1 MENSH
6 VNRSISLWSVLLL
19 MYSAGG
25 VAADWRMEPAASR
38 LEFTATYQG
47 EPAPG
52 QFRQFDTELRFD
64 PARSTKNEL
73 VVTVKLTSFD
83 MGSAELNDA
92 VRGPEWFDL
101 AKFTQAEFRSTD
113 IKPAGADRYIA
124 HGTLDLK
131 GTKRPVEL
139 PFRWKADGK
148 NATLTGELTLDR
160 TAFGIGT
167 GEWATGDPIAVAV
180 KVSFNVRL
188 RPAS

>member
-1 MENSH
+1 
-6 VNRSISLWSVLLL
+6 VNRCVYFCLVLMLA
-19 MYSAGG
+19 YAGSSM
-25 VAADWRMEPAASR
+25 ASEWRMEPAASR

-52 QFRQFDTELRFD
+52 EFRRFDTKLRFD
-64 PARSTKNEL
+64 PARPGKSEL
-73 VVTVKLTSFD
+73 VVTVTLTSFD

-101 AKFTQAEFRSTD
+101 AKFMQAKFRSTE
-113 IKPAGADRYIA
+113 IKATGTDRYVA
-124 HGTLDLK
+124 RGTLNLK
-131 GTKRPVEL
+131 GTQRAIEV
-139 PFRWKADGK
+139 PFRWKVDGK
-148 NATLTGELTLDR
+148 NATMTGEIVLDR

-167 GEWATGDPIAVAV
+167 GEWATGDPIAVSV